1 MSSPADLCGFLN
13 VDKPV
18 GWSSRQA
25 VDCVKRLVKPA
36 KVGHAGTLDPIAGGV
51 LIVCIGQAT
60 RLVPF
65 LHEFRKS
72 YRGEFLWGHSSETDD
87 IEGDVRELTDAPV
100 VSREQLLAVLPR
112 FVGRI
117 TQTPPI
123 YSAVKIDGQRAY
135 KLARKG
141 RTPDVQPREVDVFR
155 VDLLEFD
162 PPRLVLEIE
171 CGTGT
176 YIRSLGRDIARAVG
190 SDAVMSGLVR
200 TQIGPFGQETSV
212 RPPDIT
218 AETVA
223 EVLVPAAAAVSHLTT
238 VVCDAAMIAQL
249 RHGRPVGCPDSLSP
263 AEGEPCALVSSSGGL
278 VAIGEFREQQSQI
291 APRQVFA

>member
-1 MSSPADLCGFLN
+1 MSSPAELCGFLN

-18 GWSSRQA
+18 GWTSRQA
-25 VDCVKRLVKPA
+25 VDHVKRLVKPA

-60 RLVPF
+60 RLVPY

-87 IEGDVRELTDAPV
+87 IEGDVRELAGVPP
-100 VSREQLLAVLPR
+100 VSREQLLEVLPR

-117 TQTPPI
+117 TQTPPVF
-123 YSAVKIDGQRAY
+123 SAVKIGGRRAY
-135 KLARKG
+135 QLARKG
-141 RTPDVQPREVDVFR
+141 HTPDVQPREVDVFR
-155 VDLLEFD
+155 LDLLEFD
-162 PPRLVLEIE
+162 PPRLSLEIE
-171 CGTGT
+171 CGSGT

-190 SDAVMSGLVR
+190 SDAVMSGLTR
-200 TQIGPFGQETSV
+200 TRIGPFGQETSV
-212 RPPDIT
+212 RPCDIT
-218 AETVA
+218 AETVS
-223 EVLVPAAAAVSHLTT
+223 EVLVPSLAAVSHLTT
-238 VVCDAAMIAQL
+238 IDCDAAMISQL
-249 RHGRPVGCPDSLSP
+249 RHGRPVRCPESLTP
-263 AEGEPCALVSSSGGL
+263 AEGEPCALVSPSGGL